1 MAANGPWF
9 NRGWMANAGKLA
21 AIIGYPK
28 VSRVSSKSRMPRL
41 MGLVKAKSSTSLTAA
56 PQRPAACSSIFFNR
70 WARNGIARQLRGIAA
85 RELEPAP
92 TTEQPLLPH
101 LTMPAHHDVRPT
113 DVFERRLRGN
123 LAAAADCGPRDFPE
137 LLIVHFD
144 LHVVEIEDLSV
155 RSQCVF
161 RLHVVLPSVRP
172 SFMGAQTG

>member
-1 MAANGPWF
+1 MTANGPWF

-28 VSRVSSKSRMPRL
+28 VSRVSSKSRMPRD
-41 MGLVKAKSSTSLTAA
+41 GLGQGEIINLTDRRAAASRRMQLDILQSLG
-56 PQRPAACSSIFFNR
+56 PD
-70 WARNGIARQLRGIAA
+70 GIARQLRGIAA

-137 LLIVHFD
+137 LLLIPGV
-144 LHVVEIEDLSV
+144 
-155 RSQCVF
+155 
-161 RLHVVLPSVRP
+161 
-172 SFMGAQTG
+172 